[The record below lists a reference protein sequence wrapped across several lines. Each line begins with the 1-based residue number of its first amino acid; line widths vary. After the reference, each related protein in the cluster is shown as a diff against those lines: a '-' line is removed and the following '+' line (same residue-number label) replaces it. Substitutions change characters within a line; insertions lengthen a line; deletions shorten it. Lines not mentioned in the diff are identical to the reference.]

1 MVQSSLMLESIWGRV
16 RHHQSNLLVTTSS
29 ISKIRCSYVSCFC
42 YNAFVSLSSLSDN
55 GASANSRRALFQKGA
70 TVLATGLAFG
80 SQAANAYKVPDLPYA
95 FEALEPYIDAPT
107 MKLHHDKHHATYV
120 ANINKATEGKPE
132 KRESYS
138 LCGKDKTVCDTKLI
152 FCSLTY
158 IFTAI
163 LDMMENALDATPVRN
178 NGGGHYNHAFFW
190 EEMAPPDKA
199 SKTKPSAELA
209 ALIDSSFGS
218 MDAMK
223 EKFEAQAAPGAVFG
237 SGWVW
242 VCVNKKGDKL
252 EIVGTPNQ
260 DNPLMKGV
268 SSEIMYPIL
277 GLDVWE
283 HAYYL
288 KYQNRRPEYVSN
300 WWNVVNW
307 DKVSENCAYA
317 VKNHAGVPVQG

>member
-1 MVQSSLMLESIWGRV
+1 
-16 RHHQSNLLVTTSS
+16 
-29 ISKIRCSYVSCFC
+29 
-42 YNAFVSLSSLSDN
+42 
-55 GASANSRRALFQKGA
+55 
-70 TVLATGLAFG
+70 
-80 SQAANAYKVPDLPYA
+80 
-95 FEALEPYIDAPT
+95 
-107 MKLHHDKHHATYV
+107 
-120 ANINKATEGKPE
+120 
-132 KRESYS
+132 
-138 LCGKDKTVCDTKLI
+138 
-152 FCSLTY
+152 
-158 IFTAI
+158 
-163 LDMMENALDATPVRN
+163 MENALSATPIRN

-190 EEMAPPDKA
+190 EEMAPADQA
-199 SKTKPSAELA
+199 SKTKPSEQLA

-218 MDAMK
+218 LDAMK

-242 VCVNKKGDKL
+242 VCVNQAGDKL

-268 SSEIMYPIL
+268 TSEIMYPIL

-307 DKVSENCAYA
+307 DKVSENCAYV

>member
-1 MVQSSLMLESIWGRV
+1 MKILTIVC
-16 RHHQSNLLVTTSS
+16 LLGSAS
-29 ISKIRCSYVSCFC
+29 
-42 YNAFVSLSSLSDN
+42 AWSSLSMKADN
-55 GASANSRRALFQKGA
+55 SASTNSRRALFQKGA

-132 KRESYS
+132 KP
-138 LCGKDKTVCDTKLI
+138 
-152 FCSLTY
+152 
-158 IFTAI
+158 I